1 MTEENLT
8 DKPKNVSGIFCVRC
22 ENLARGII
30 MVDSEP
36 HCGDCLSIILED
48 LKAENRRLEGRLRLS
63 AVEIEKLKMQLL
75 EANERSFKIME
86 GSKKIHKEIE
96 GRLKE
101 EKKEKHD

>member
-1 MTEENLT
+1 MTEGNLT

-48 LKAENRRLEGRLRLS
+48 LKAKNRRFEERIRLS